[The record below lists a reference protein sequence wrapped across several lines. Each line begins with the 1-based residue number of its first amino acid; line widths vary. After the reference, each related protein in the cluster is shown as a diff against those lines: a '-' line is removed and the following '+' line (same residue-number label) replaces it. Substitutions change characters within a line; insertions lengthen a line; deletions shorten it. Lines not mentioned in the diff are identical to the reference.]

1 MKKRA
6 FDVET
11 LDDYD
16 IERIADKIEKT
27 GRIATAVYAE
37 VVDQVRPLRDLIE
50 GEVNKS
56 VRNALRAK
64 ATKFYDDEPYIKLL
78 KYILEELTN
87 ENQS

>member
-27 GRIATAVYAE
+27 GRIATAVHEE
-37 VVDQVRPLRDLIE
+37 VCDQVKILAARLDSRIDQC
-50 GEVNKS
+50 
-56 VRNALRAK
+56 VRSKIRK
-64 ATKFYDDEPYIKLL
+64 ERWDVVKDEPYIKLL

-87 ENQS
+87 ANQS

>member
-37 VVDQVRPLRDLIE
+37 VADQIRPLRDLIE

-64 ATKFYDDEPYIKLL
+64 GFTASNNEPYIKLL
-78 KYILEELTN
+78 KYLLEELSN
-87 ENQS
+87 ANQS